1 MFIFLAFYFPFI
13 SIYIGRA
20 GSPAARHYYYAAGVP
35 VTLGLFA
42 IWEKGWSPAGGMNL
56 YRNTLRPISISH
68 WQNPG
73 VKAPPCSLFTDNAFI

>member
-42 IWEKGWSPAGGMNL
+42 RWQKPLSGRKDGALQGG
-56 YRNTLRPISISH
+56 
-68 WQNPG
+68 
-73 VKAPPCSLFTDNAFI
+73 